1 MKAPSLPSA
10 YLLKL
15 GLDKV
20 CPVAPVEDNSCSFE
34 KPAW

>member
-20 CPVAPVEDNSCSFE
+20 CPVTPVAYSI
-34 KPAW
+34 